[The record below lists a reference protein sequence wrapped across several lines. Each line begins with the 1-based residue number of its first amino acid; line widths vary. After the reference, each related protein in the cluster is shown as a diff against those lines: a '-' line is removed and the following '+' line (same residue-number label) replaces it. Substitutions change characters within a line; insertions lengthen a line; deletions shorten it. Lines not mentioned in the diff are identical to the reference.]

1 MSLITALWVW
11 YIQELLIWLS
21 CSRWGTETSHQLPK
35 VTWNQSNQHSWVH
48 LAELPAS
55 APAKWTNT
63 PSQHHCLPTWE
74 ASLPPHKMLDWVT
87 LTQLACFFTLVQAN
101 FSNILLRKKLKT
113 SKLKN
118 HIHPATYLDSM
129 NVLPYQPG
137 FFFFFFSFIYF
148 WLWWVFS
155 LAAVSRDYSSCG
167 AQTFHCGGFYCYRA
181 RTPGH
186 SGFSSCGSRSFTSQ
200 APEHRLNSQPGLFFK
215 QIFESLP
222 FPLL

>member
-1 MSLITALWVW
+1 MMGLGDTFPLSLFCILCFSVFFKFFSLESLCICLWKPLDLYHVHYLSLITALWVW
-11 YIQELLIWLS
+11 YIQELLMWLP

-35 VTWNQSNQHSWVH
+35 VTWNQSSQHSWVH
-48 LAELPAS
+48 LAELPTS

-87 LTQLACFFTLVQAN
+87 LTHLACFFTLVQAN

-137 FFFFFFSFIYF
+137 WFLFFLIYLF
-148 WLWWVFS
+148 
-155 LAAVSRDYSSCG
+155 LAVMG
-167 AQTFHCGGFYCYRA
+167 L
-181 RTPGH
+181 
-186 SGFSSCGSRSFTSQ
+186 FSSCSEQ
-200 APEHRLNSQPGLFFK
+200 GL
-215 QIFESLP
+215 L
-222 FPLL
+222 